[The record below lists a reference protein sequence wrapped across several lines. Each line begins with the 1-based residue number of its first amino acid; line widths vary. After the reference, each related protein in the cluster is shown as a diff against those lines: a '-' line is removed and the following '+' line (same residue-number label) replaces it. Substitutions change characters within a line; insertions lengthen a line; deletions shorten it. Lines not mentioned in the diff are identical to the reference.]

1 MTTQT
6 PQIGIAEVFGLKPAR
21 LRLAQTWLALSGDAN
36 VPPTRWGVS
45 SLRIFK
51 PRLSIQTWLGHK
63 RADRRVPLYNL
74 FNRTPT
80 PVEQGW
86 SVRVTQVRDFR
97 GGKRS
102 YDSHNGTDF
111 AVPVGTRVTSSAAG
125 RVIRVSN
132 EFHRGGLKVF
142 VDHGHGI
149 VTSYNH
155 LAAALIEGGELVSA
169 GQPIA
174 LSGASGIDNIVA
186 FPWTAPH
193 VHYNVFLNGRH
204 VDPYAELGG
213 TETSLWIG
221 GEPLPV
227 TGHTTPSAY
236 APSEYDEAKLQR
248 TIDSCRCPKL
258 KRRLA
263 SLDTVE
269 ARAAE
274 LLFETTYFPTRF
286 AERPTPYR
294 EQYPRRELLA
304 LPFLAADYV
313 GAFIPD

>member
-1 MTTQT
+1 M
-6 PQIGIAEVFGLKPAR
+6 FGLKPAR
-21 LRLAQTWLALSGDAN
+21 LRLAETWLALSGDTN
-36 VPPTRWGVS
+36 VPPTRWGLS

-51 PRLSIQTWLGHK
+51 PGLSMLTWFRHK
-63 RADRRVPLYNL
+63 RADRRVRIYNL

-97 GGKRS
+97 GGKRC

-111 AVPVGTRVTSSAAG
+111 AVPVGTRVSSSAAG
-125 RVIRVSN
+125 KVIRVSN

-155 LAAALIEGGELVSA
+155 LAAALVEQGELVAS

-174 LSGASGIDNIVA
+174 LSGASGLDNIVA

-204 VDPYAELGG
+204 VDPYAQVGSAEV
-213 TETSLWIG
+213 SLWLG
-221 GEPLPV
+221 GEPLPIPDQEPAV
-227 TGHTTPSAY
+227 TPYSPPA
-236 APSEYDEAKLQR
+236 YDEANLQR
-248 TIDSCRCPKL
+248 TIDSCRCPEL
-258 KRRLA
+258 KQRL
-263 SLDTVE
+263 SGMDNVE
-269 ARAAE
+269 EVAAE

-286 AERPTPYR
+286 AQRPTPYR
-294 EQYPRRELLA
+294 DRYPRRELLA
-304 LPFLAADYV
+304 LPFLAEDYV
-313 GAFIPD
+313 GAFIPA